1 MIRSSTLE
9 SAPVLSEESWVAAGV
24 EVAGEVAE
32 PMLELDAPAVCAPI
46 VDEEDAEVLE
56 RALEHTAASTPRRAG
71 GRELVERV
79 GAVGN
84 PKTIDATEHV
94 VERVRWDGGRSR
106 SLSYPCRHT
115 LEFTPHQPPQERTA
129 TALERK
135 VRREERRDSL
145 GGAVPAS

>member
-1 MIRSSTLE
+1 M
-9 SAPVLSEESWVAAGV
+9 AAGV

-32 PMLELDAPAVCAPI
+32 PVLELDSPAVCAPI
-46 VDEEDAEVLE
+46 VDEKNAEILE

-94 VERVRWDGGRSR
+94 VERVRWDRGRSR
-106 SLSYPCRHT
+106 SLSYRCRHT
-115 LEFTPHQPPQERTA
+115 LEFTPHRPSQQRA
-129 TALERK
+129 AAALELPLEPHGIPVFSINPGL
-135 VRREERRDSL
+135 VRNRTLS
-145 GGAVPAS
+145 

>member
-1 MIRSSTLE
+1 M
-9 SAPVLSEESWVAAGV
+9 AAGV

-32 PMLELDAPAVCAPI
+32 PMLELDAPPVCAPI
-46 VDEEDAEVLE
+46 VDEEDAEILE

-94 VERVRWDGGRSR
+94 VERVRRDGGRSR

-115 LEFTPHQPPQERTA
+115 LESTPDQPPRQRAAPEDPPAPLCRA
-129 TALERK
+129 T
-135 VRREERRDSL
+135 RRPESSRVS
-145 GGAVPAS
+145 A